1 MPVLFY
7 VGFTSDNVLDN
18 CHKSTR
24 KAGSAFTGIET
35 ST

>member
-7 VGFTSDNVLDN
+7 VGFTSDSVLDS

-24 KAGSAFTGIET
+24 KVGSAFTGIEKNM
-35 ST
+35 